1 MKKFKLTKLLVVAL
15 VAVMV
20 VGSSALNVFAANDTK
35 KVSATETV
43 ENQTLLASTKA
54 KYNFADEVTQA
65 QIDALIKDA
74 VGSLDEITENV
85 EPQKSTCIAFVPSPI
100 KVVKYDG
107 EQHGLDA
114 HVYTTL
120 GGKYVADTT
129 NLYVGVKANGEIYCS
144 FEEPVEVG
152 YYNVVA
158 MYGGSEDYYPIH
170 AYGILVILPAC
181 EPDQPVDPED
191 PVEPEDPEDP
201 VDPGDPV
208 DPDQPGTDDPTV
220 DDPEADDP
228 AEDEPQTDKP
238 VVNEPVVDETEAPKT
253 GDTLSIMTY
262 VLVGVVAIAAIAAVV
277 AGKKRA

>member
-20 VGSSALNVFAANDTK
+20 VGSSALSAFAANNDSVT
-35 KVSATETV
+35 ATAEV
-43 ENQTLLASTKA
+43 ENQAVLASTEA
-54 KYNFADEVTQA
+54 KYNFADEATQA

-74 VGSLDEITENV
+74 VNSLDEIDKNV
-85 EPQKSTCIAFVPSPI
+85 EPQKSTFIAFIPSPI

-107 EQHGLDA
+107 EQHGLHA

-181 EPDQPVDPED
+181 EQ
-191 PVEPEDPEDP
+191 
-201 VDPGDPV
+201 
-208 DPDQPGTDDPTV
+208 DQPGTDDPTV
-220 DDPEADDP
+220 DDP

-238 VVNEPVVDETEAPKT
+238 VVNEPVADETESPKT